1 MTVHYIHRHG
11 KRIEVETIETGAE
24 PRKTVEPWVKMPLG
38 WIAAAA
44 KAAHSP
50 ATLVLVELLYASWRA
65 KSLTFPLPNSR
76 LKALGVSRKVKAR
89 VLHDLERRRIIVV
102 ERPPQKTPIIT
113 LIALYLFP
121 GGYRC
126 LFPGGPWSVPRRAIR
141 SPSYYLLFS
150 YFYVLES
157 KARKAEAMV
166 RLE

>member
-65 KSLTFPLPNSR
+65 KSLTFSLPNSR

-113 LIALYLFP
+113 LIAL
-121 GGYRC
+121 
-126 LFPGGPWSVPRRAIR
+126 
-141 SPSYYLLFS
+141 
-150 YFYVLES
+150 
-157 KARKAEAMV
+157 
-166 RLE
+166 